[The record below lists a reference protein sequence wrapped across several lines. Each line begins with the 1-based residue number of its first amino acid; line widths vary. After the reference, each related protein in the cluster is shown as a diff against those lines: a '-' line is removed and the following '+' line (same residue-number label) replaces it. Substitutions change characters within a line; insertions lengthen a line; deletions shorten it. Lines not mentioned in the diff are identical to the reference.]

1 MKLAES
7 DFAMGIKFFAKKINV
22 TGYTFTLSNFKH
34 HLYKLP
40 PLFGIYALNCVC
52 KIVLIV

>member
-22 TGYTFTLSNFKH
+22 TDYQRFQTLNTIYTNF
-34 HLYKLP
+34 HLYSV
-40 PLFGIYALNCVC
+40 YTR
-52 KIVLIV
+52 

>member
-7 DFAMGIKFFAKKINV
+7 NFAMGIKFFAKKM
-22 TGYTFTLSNFKH
+22 TTFTLSNCKH

-40 PLFGIYALNCVC
+40 PLFGIYALNCVR

>member
-7 DFAMGIKFFAKKINV
+7 NFAIGIKFFAKKMLQ
-22 TGYTFTLSNFKH
+22 TTFTLSNCKH

-40 PLFGIYALNCVC
+40 PLFGIYALNCVR

>member
-22 TGYTFTLSNFKH
+22 TDYTFTLSNCKH

-52 KIVLIV
+52 KLVLIV